1 VSDKIILDPPIW
13 APREKVG
20 PRRDKSQLRVNRN
33 NISFSEAVWEWMGRP
48 ERLQLGVSRM
58 PESCAHA
65 LTMRPD
71 PKGHKVGTAS
81 PRPCIINP
89 SLTARLHALGLE
101 YGDYDVCR
109 HKREPLFVAIPR
121 GG

>member
-1 VSDKIILDPPIW
+1 VSERIILDPPVW
-13 APREKVG
+13 APVEKVG
-20 PRRDKSQLRVNRN
+20 PKRDKSQLRINKS
-33 NISFSEAVWEWMGRP
+33 NISLSGKVWAWMGQP
-48 ERLQLGVSRM
+48 ERLRLGVSRL
-58 PESCAHA
+58 PSSCTFA

-109 HKREPLFVAIPR
+109 HKREQLFVAIPR